1 MAWYGK
7 STSDAR
13 VWMTINSSVA
23 RGISHT
29 KLSVLF
35 EVSTPMWV
43 INLRGFL
50 EDSEFMG
57 KIFTRDKRAPSR
69 TIIPQS
75 FKFRLIFNPDFKKR
89 KKS

>member
-1 MAWYGK
+1 MLDRFFHKPKHVMHKMKENSPLLVQEEDVHFPPTMAWYGK

-35 EVSTPMWV
+35 EVSTPM
-43 INLRGFL
+43 
-50 EDSEFMG
+50 
-57 KIFTRDKRAPSR
+57 
-69 TIIPQS
+69 
-75 FKFRLIFNPDFKKR
+75 
-89 KKS
+89 